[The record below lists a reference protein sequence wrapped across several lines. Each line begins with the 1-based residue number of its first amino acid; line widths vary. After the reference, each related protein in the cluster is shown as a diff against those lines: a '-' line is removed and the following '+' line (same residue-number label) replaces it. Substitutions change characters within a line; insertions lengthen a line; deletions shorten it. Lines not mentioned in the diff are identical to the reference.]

1 MTCEPNGGE
10 IAPMTKRFLFSSSIL
25 VVIFSAFFVQ
35 AETKLPSILGS
46 HMVLQQGEKCP
57 IWGWDEA
64 GTGVTVSFA
73 GQTHT
78 TKAGK
83 DGRWQVSLNAMKVNA
98 KGAAL
103 TIKGSSTVKLEDV
116 LVGEVWLCSGQSN
129 MEWTVSRSANPKE
142 EIANGNHPLIR
153 HIKIPHRPSA
163 KPESNV
169 SSTGWQPCTP
179 KVVAN
184 FTAVGYYF
192 GRHLHKKLNVPIGL
206 IGSNWGGTRI
216 EPWIPPVGFKS
227 VPALKAN
234 FADKLDQFP
243 AKRGNGVNHQ
253 SPLALYNGM
262 IHPLLPYTIKGALW
276 YQGES
281 NNGEGMLYHEKMK
294 ALIAGWRSVWNNPEL
309 PFYYVQ
315 LAPFRYGSDNDPRL
329 PGIWQAQLE
338 TLKVPNTGMAVT
350 TDITNV
356 RDIHPKNKQDVGKR
370 LALWALTKDYGK
382 KLKSQYSGP
391 IFSKID
397 HAEGKGSLTVHFQ
410 KDTTG
415 GLKTND
421 KKAAS
426 HFEIAGKDGKW
437 HPAKVT
443 IVYGDHLIVKSDAV
457 KSPVHVRFGWHQM
470 AEPNLV
476 NGAGL
481 PASPFSTAFK

>member
-1 MTCEPNGGE
+1 
-10 IAPMTKRFLFSSSIL
+10 MTKRLLSLSCL
-25 VVIFSAFFVQ
+25 VVILTTFFIQ

-46 HMVLQQGEKCP
+46 HMVLQQGKECS

-64 GTGVTVSFA
+64 GTEVTVSFA
-73 GQTHT
+73 GQSHT
-78 TKAGK
+78 AKAGK
-83 DGRWQVSLNAMKVNA
+83 DGCWQVSLTAMKANA

-103 TIKGSSTVKLEDV
+103 TIKGSSTVKLDDV

-129 MEWTVSRSANPKE
+129 MEWRVVQSANSKE
-142 EIANGNHPLIR
+142 EIANANHPLIR
-153 HIKIPHRPSA
+153 HIKIPHKLSPKPQDNVPS
-163 KPESNV
+163 S
-169 SSTGWQPCTP
+169 GWQPCTP

-192 GRHLHKKLNVPIGL
+192 GRHLHKELNVPIGL

-216 EPWIPPVGFKS
+216 EPWTPPVGFKS
-227 VPALKAN
+227 VPALKKN
-234 FADKLDQFP
+234 FTDKLDQFAS
-243 AKRGNGVNHQ
+243 AKPGRGTPSHM
-253 SPLALYNGM
+253 YNAM

-294 ALIAGWRSVWNNPEL
+294 ALIAGWRSVWNNPNL

-338 TLKVPNTGMAVT
+338 TLKVPHTGMAVT
-350 TDITNV
+350 TDITTLRN
-356 RDIHPKNKQDVGKR
+356 IHPPNKQDVGKR

-382 KLKSQYSGP
+382 KLKGQYSGP

-397 HAEGKGSLTVHFQ
+397 HAEGKDSLTVHFK
-410 KDTTG
+410 KDSTG
-415 GLKTND
+415 GLASND
-421 KKAAS
+421 KKPVS

-437 HPAKVT
+437 HPAKAT
-443 IVYGDHLIVKSDAV
+443 IVYGDHLIVKSDEV
-457 KSPVHVRFGWHQM
+457 KSPMHVRFGWHQM

>member
-1 MTCEPNGGE
+1 
-10 IAPMTKRFLFSSSIL
+10 MTKRFLFHSII
-25 VVIFSAFFVQ
+25 VVILSAVFVQ

-57 IWGWDEA
+57 IWGWDDSDKV
-64 GTGVTVSFA
+64 VTVEFA
-73 GQTHT
+73 GQKHT
-78 TKAGK
+78 AKVSDG
-83 DGRWQVSLNAMKVNA
+83 GRWEVHLDPMKANA
-98 KGAAL
+98 KGQTL
-103 TIKGSSTVKLEDV
+103 TIRGSSKLELTDV

-129 MEWTVSRSANPKE
+129 MEWRVVQSANSKE
-142 EIANGNHPLIR
+142 EIANANHPLIR
-153 HIKIPHRPSA
+153 HIKIPHKLSP
-163 KPESNV
+163 KPQDNV
-169 SSTGWQPCTP
+169 SSSGWQPCTP
-179 KVVAN
+179 QVVAN

-192 GRHLHKKLNVPIGL
+192 GRHLHKELNVPVGL

-216 EPWIPPVGFKS
+216 EPWTPPVGFKS
-227 VPALKAN
+227 VPALKKN
-234 FADKLDQFP
+234 FADKLDQFAS
-243 AKRGNGVNHQ
+243 AKPGRGTPSHM
-253 SPLALYNGM
+253 YNAM

-309 PFYYVQ
+309 PFYFVQ

-338 TLKVPNTGMAVT
+338 TLKVPHTGMAVT
-350 TDITNV
+350 TDITTLRN
-356 RDIHPKNKQDVGKR
+356 IHPPNKQDVGKR
-370 LALWALTKDYGK
+370 LALWALVKDYGK
-382 KLKSQYSGP
+382 KLKGQYSGP

-397 HAEGKGSLTVHFQ
+397 HAEGKDSLTVHFQ
-410 KDTTG
+410 KDSTG
-415 GLKTND
+415 GLTTND
-421 KKAAS
+421 KKPVS

-437 HPAKVT
+437 HPAKAT

-457 KSPVHVRFGWHQM
+457 KKPVHVRFGWHQM

-476 NGAGL
+476 NAAGL